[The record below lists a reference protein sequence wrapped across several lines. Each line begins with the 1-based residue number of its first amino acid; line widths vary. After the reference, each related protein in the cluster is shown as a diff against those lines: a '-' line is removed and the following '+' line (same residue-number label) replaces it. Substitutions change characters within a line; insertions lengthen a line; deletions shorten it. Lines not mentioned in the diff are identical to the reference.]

1 MVVSL
6 TVKCQRGGS
15 RTYRERL
22 ISETVK
28 FTQKKQLQKSQI
40 LTFELHEKN
49 GKIIT

>member
-1 MVVSL
+1 MVFSL
-6 TVKCQRGGS
+6 TVKCQRGGG

-28 FTQKKQLQKSQI
+28 FKQKKQLQKSQI